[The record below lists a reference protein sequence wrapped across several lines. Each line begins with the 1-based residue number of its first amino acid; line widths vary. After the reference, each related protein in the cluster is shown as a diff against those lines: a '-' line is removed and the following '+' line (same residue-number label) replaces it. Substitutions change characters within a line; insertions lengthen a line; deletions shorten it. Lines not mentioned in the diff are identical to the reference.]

1 MEQIIN
7 IQYPIAIK
15 KTIEIRKEAHDMYLG
30 VLQNK
35 TLYLDYAVKNYDM
48 NIYAGEFEFIS
59 KLIDVTDKYVK
70 VKGDDAI
77 ATDYTGA
84 LLNFLDPYFKDNKID
99 TTKINN
105 LENFVYIKYKEI
117 EKEQD
122 SLYRY
127 IYPKEY

>member
-1 MEQIIN
+1 
-7 IQYPIAIK
+7 
-15 KTIEIRKEAHDMYLG
+15 MYLG

-122 SLYRY
+122 NLYRY
-127 IYPKEY
+127 IYPEEY